1 MPSRRSTTNRQH
13 RTRPAGAS
21 RRPNKES
28 NHVWEIASGSSLHTD
43 RLGRAIGLALQGGE
57 TLALFGQLGAGKTAL
72 VRGIAAGLGAPPTA
86 VSSPTFVFIHEYR
99 GRLPLAH
106 VDLYR
111 VRSIHE
117 AESTGLEEYLSGS
130 TVAAIEWADKGLSL
144 LPQDRLEIL
153 LRHQSVESRTI
164 RLAATG
170 PISTILLTKAK
181 QRYART
187 ASRTV
192 SRRLTL
198 PKRKRKA
205 SS

>member
-1 MPSRRSTTNRQH
+1 MRSRQSTANLQH

-21 RRPNKES
+21 RRPNTES
-28 NHVWEIASGSSLHTD
+28 KQVWEFASRSSLHTD
-43 RLGRAIGLALQGGE
+43 RLGRAIGLALKGGE

-72 VRGIAAGLGAPPTA
+72 VRGIAAGLGAPPTV

-111 VRSIHE
+111 VRSTHE

-144 LPQDRLEIL
+144 LPQDHLEIL
-153 LRHQSVESRTI
+153 LRHQSVGSRTI

-170 PISTILLTKAK
+170 PMSTTLLTETKR
-181 QRYART
+181 RYAQI
-187 ASRTV
+187 ASHTV
-192 SRRLTL
+192 PRRSAL
-198 PKRKRKA
+198 PKRKKKA

>member
-1 MPSRRSTTNRQH
+1 MRSRRSTANRQH

-21 RRPNKES
+21 RRPITDPEQ
-28 NHVWEIASGSSLHTD
+28 VWELASRSSLQTD

-72 VRGIAAGLGAPPTA
+72 VRGIAAGLGAPSTV

-99 GRLPLAH
+99 GRLLLAH

-111 VRSIHE
+111 VSSTYE
-117 AESTGLEEYLSGS
+117 AESTGLEEYLSSS

-144 LPQDRLEIL
+144 LPEDRLEIL
-153 LRHQSVESRTI
+153 LRHQSVAGRTI
-164 RLAATG
+164 RLAPTG
-170 PISTILLTKAK
+170 PMSTILLTEAK
-181 QRYART
+181 RRYARI

-192 SRRLTL
+192 PTRLTL
-198 PKRKRKA
+198 PKRKRKT

>member
-1 MPSRRSTTNRQH
+1 MPSRRSTANRQH

-28 NHVWEIASGSSLHTD
+28 NHVWELASRSSLHTD
-43 RLGRAIGLALQGGE
+43 RLGRAIGQALQGGE

-72 VRGIAAGLGAPPTA
+72 VRGIAAGLGAPSTA

-117 AESTGLEEYLSGS
+117 AESTGLEDYLCSS

-144 LPQDRLEIL
+144 LPQDHLEIL
-153 LRHQSVESRTI
+153 LRHQSVGSRTI
-164 RLAATG
+164 QLAATG
-170 PISTILLTKAK
+170 PMSTTSA
-181 QRYART
+181 
-187 ASRTV
+187 TV
-192 SRRLTL
+192 E
-198 PKRKRKA
+198 A
-205 SS
+205 F